1 MSFIFNFGIPGL
13 MEVLPADMRARFDA
27 LGVEKRYQ
35 DKQHIQSRGDQTKG
49 FSVIKSGAVCF
60 GKTDKEGR
68 FITTA
73 VLEAGQCYGE
83 FTVFGGLPR
92 THDGYAEGPT
102 VISHLS
108 KTKFDQLLLDEPALA
123 APIISLL
130 TVRLHHMLE
139 WVDDLRRYPLRY
151 RLGKNLLLMVK
162 GMEDSLIAA
171 TQSELADLMGVSR
184 VAVAQALADYKRS
197 GFVATEYGGLRLLD
211 KEGLRSWLR
220 QFETIDP
227 VVPAT
232 PLFTDAAL

>member
-13 MEVLPADMRARFDA
+13 MEVLPPEMRARFDA
-27 LGVEKRYQ
+27 IGAVKRYHH
-35 DKQHIQSRGDQTKG
+35 KQHIQSRGDRTAG
-49 FSVIKSGAVCF
+49 FSVIKSGSVVF
-60 GKTDKEGR
+60 GKSDREGR

-92 THDGYAEGPT
+92 THDGYAEGET

-108 KTKFDQLLLDEPALA
+108 KAQFDQLLLDEPTLA

-139 WVDDLRRYPLRY
+139 WVDDLRRYPLKY
-151 RLGKNLLLMVK
+151 RLGKALLSMVK
-162 GMEDSLIAA
+162 GSGDAFIAA
-171 TQSELADLMGVSR
+171 TQSALADLMGVSR
-184 VAVAQALADYKRS
+184 VAVAQVLADYKAL
-197 GFVATEYGGLRLLD
+197 GFVATEYGGVRVLD
-211 KEGLRSWLR
+211 RGGLRAWL
-220 QFETIDP
+220 QGFETIDP
-227 VVPAT
+227 VVPTT